1 MFSRVAER
9 RMLSVRG
16 LLLLAWFTLIASL
29 FWDPYSAALTD
40 PGNLLSPFAL
50 KSDVVL
56 VQNQPLLASPYPMGA
71 RIFWTMAVPIVPLF
85 LMVFGHEA
93 WRRVCPLSLASQI
106 PGYLGLRRYRGPGRG
121 QGKRAVALLDRQS
134 WVARN
139 NWYVQFGF
147 LFTGISAR
155 LLIINSDRTAMAIAL
170 LGVIGLAALT
180 GVLWGGKTWCNYFC
194 PANIVQKIYTEPGGI
209 FESAPHFSRTALP
222 QSMCRKT
229 SSKGD
234 LSACVACTANC
245 GDIDL
250 QRAYWSGVLQPQRRN
265 VYYMFFGLI
274 IGFYGYYYLYAGSWD
289 YYFSG
294 IWTHESGI
302 AHKILAPGFFIFGK
316 AIPLPKLVAA
326 PLTLA
331 FACGLSL
338 AVGCGLEMLY
348 RKIASRDETISD
360 EVVIHRCLS
369 VCAWLSINA
378 FYIFGG
384 RPNILLLPLLGPRVL
399 DIAIVFLTT
408 IWLRR
413 ALQQSPERYQQE
425 SMASGLLAE
434 LRRLKINVSK
444 ILHGRTLESLK
455 ANEIYLLSK
464 VIPEFSQQQKL
475 DAYKRIL
482 DEAVTKGDT
491 ASTSAVNLLEDFR
504 GQMNITEEEHAK
516 LLDELRFASVAPG
529 DLVVTAEEKAASLD
543 YYKSMLSAPMAE
555 KVQSGFSIKEAFDD
569 PGMRSLVAVLR
580 QSLQIAE
587 NEHLAAIE
595 ALSAQFGF
603 GAAKIDEA
611 LDAIL
616 HCKSIRL
623 CVESAAISDN
633 LGATLAGLLLGGL
646 DARLQALQIDALSAL
661 RNRRPESDVQMHA
674 EDLASLAGHDL
685 DLTLRQIVPSAPTM
699 RWRQVLHPKIF
710 AILSRMDT
718 AEPADVA
725 GFAGERRTHGKAVL
739 ASMNVAHNLAILL
752 SIDDPLLRAIGLA
765 VSSYI
770 NPTIALDAAER
781 MTVDGSVSEHPFLGA
796 TAEYIVYMASARNS
810 GTNRVLHAS
819 VRTAM
824 HGNKEIALQKDFISV
839 GRAVDNDIVVP
850 DPHVAS
856 YHLAI
861 RINKNEMRLIRLDKS
876 IVFIDGRQ
884 LQHESIEV
892 NKGSDI
898 ALGGAEETTP
908 RIAFNLAKGGAS
920 HGERPDE
927 AILRLAMLAQS
938 RLFHDLPLE
947 ALADIA
953 QRSTTERHIRGAKI
967 DNHPESERN
976 TLVYTGRLQ
985 LFDPEQNSHLRNRI
999 FAPGELIFP
1008 GLNGPSFVAEVVS
1021 DTAILLRIPAESKIR
1036 AAEELGEGSLPKID
1050 YAISSDS
1057 ADY

>member
-1 MFSRVAER
+1 MFSRVTES

-16 LLLLAWFTLIASL
+16 LLLLAWFVLIASL
-29 FWDPYSAALTD
+29 FWDPYSAMLTD
-40 PGNLLSPFAL
+40 PGNLASPFRL
-50 KSDVVL
+50 EDHVVM
-56 VQNQPLLASPYPMGA
+56 VQNQGLVASPYPLGA
-71 RIFWTMAVPIVPLF
+71 RIFWTMVVPIVPLF

-93 WRRVCPLSLASQI
+93 WRRICPLSLASQI

-121 QGKRAVALLDRQS
+121 QGKRTVALLDRQS
-134 WVARN
+134 WIARN
-139 NWYVQFGF
+139 TWYVQFGF

-155 LLIINSDRTAMAIAL
+155 LLIINTDRTAMAIAL

-180 GVLWGGKTWCNYFC
+180 GILWGGKTWCNYFC

-209 FESAPHFSRTALP
+209 FESAPHFSRPALP

-234 LSACVACTANC
+234 VSACVACTANC
-245 GDIDL
+245 GDVDL

-274 IGFYGYYYLYAGSWD
+274 IGFYGYYYLYAGNWD

-302 AHKILAPGFFIFGK
+302 ASKLFAPGFFILGH
-316 AIPLPKLVAA
+316 AIPVPKLVAA

-331 FACGLSL
+331 IACGLSL
-338 AVGCGLEMLY
+338 AVGRGLEMLY

-360 EVVIHRCLS
+360 EVFMHRCLS

-399 DIAIVFLTT
+399 DIAIISLTT

-444 ILHGRTLESLK
+444 FLPGRKLESLK
-455 ANEIYLLSK
+455 ANEVYLLSK

-491 ASTSAVNLLEDFR
+491 ASAAAVKLLEDFR
-504 GQMNITEEEHAK
+504 AQMDITEEEHAK
-516 LLDELRFASVAPG
+516 LLDELGFASVST
-529 DLVVTAEEKAASLD
+529 DLVVTAEEKATSLD
-543 YYKSMLSAPMAE
+543 YYKSLLSATIAE
-555 KVQSGFSIKEAFDD
+555 KVQSGASIEEILDD
-569 PGMRSLVAVLR
+569 PEMQSMVAVLR
-580 QSLQIAE
+580 QSLQIADS
-587 NEHLAAIE
+587 EHLAAIE

-603 GAAKIDEA
+603 SAAKIDET
-611 LDAIL
+611 LDAML
-616 HCKSIRL
+616 RCKAIRL
-623 CVESAAISDN
+623 CVEGAAISDK
-633 LGATLAGLLLGGL
+633 LGATLAALLLRGL
-646 DARLQALQIDALSAL
+646 DARLHSLQIDALSAL
-661 RNRRPESDVQMHA
+661 RSRRPEPDVQRHA

-685 DLTLRQIVPSAPTM
+685 DLVLRQIVPSAPTM

-710 AILSRMDT
+710 AILSRIDR
-718 AEPADVA
+718 AEFATD

-739 ASMNVAHNLAILL
+739 ASMDVAHNLEMLL

-770 NPTIALDAAER
+770 NPMIVLDAAER
-781 MTVDGSVSEHPFLGA
+781 MTVDGSVSEHSFLA
-796 TAEYIVYMASARNS
+796 TTAEYIVHAASAHNS

-819 VRTAM
+819 VQTAG
-824 HGNKEIALQKDFISV
+824 HGNKEMALEKDFISV

-861 RINKNEMRLIRLDKS
+861 KIDKNGMRLIRLDMS
-876 IVFIDGRQ
+876 SVFIDGRP

-892 NKGSDI
+892 NKGSTI
-898 ALGGAEETTP
+898 ALGDVDEAAP
-908 RIAFNLAKGGAS
+908 RIVFNLAKGDAP
-920 HGERPDE
+920 HGQRPDDG
-927 AILRLAMLAQS
+927 ILRLAMLAQS
-938 RLFHDLPLE
+938 KMLHNLPLD
-947 ALADIA
+947 ALASIA
-953 QRSTTERHIRGAKI
+953 EQSTTERHIRGAQI
-967 DNHPESERN
+967 DTDLENERY
-976 TLVYTGRLQ
+976 TLVYMGQVQ
-985 LFDPEQNSHLRNRI
+985 LFDREQNSYLRDRT
-999 FAPGELIFP
+999 FASGELIFP
-1008 GLNGPSFVAEVVS
+1008 DSKGPSVVAEVVS
-1021 DTAILLRIPAESKIR
+1021 DTAILLRVPAEPEIK
-1036 AAEELGEGSLPKID
+1036 AVVAELFDHSVIE
-1050 YAISSDS
+1050 SDHARSFVS
-1057 ADY
+1057 AEA